1 MLQMNK
7 YLLSRKKKSRSF
19 IVMKVIADRLTI
31 SIFLFLFFIS
41 LVMIRSLSIKIYSK
55 ALMLGHLAMD
65 IPEII
70 YILN

>member
-1 MLQMNK
+1 
-7 YLLSRKKKSRSF
+7 
-19 IVMKVIADRLTI
+19 MKVIADRLTI